1 MVYSTLVFWH
11 RDKGTNRRKTVYVL
25 YRTCIQVSRGITLI
39 PDSSPTRAVSLV
51 ARFWALFIGVPCHL
65 PLRPWRQ
72 PSSTCTSGVC
82 LLDQTLLPSRQ
93 MPCPNSVFF
102 SQELLEEC
110 QTIVR
115 TRCGKNGLPLALN
128 RKPGS
133 APAPKKTIATKHE
146 ELLTALAALGIQT
159 TPAKVAAILE
169 ILPKDLPEGELIKA
183 VFRELKKTA

>member
-1 MVYSTLVFWH
+1 MSKQRF
-11 RDKGTNRRKTVYVL
+11 
-25 YRTCIQVSRGITLI
+25 ITLGELCDLI
-39 PDSSPTRAVSLV
+39 GIGRQTYYKLQRKGYFPEPVRSPNGR
-51 ARFWALFIGVPCHL
+51 
-65 PLRPWRQ
+65 
-72 PSSTCTSGVC
+72 
-82 LLDQTLLPSRQ
+82 
-93 MPCPNSVFF
+93 VFF

-110 QTIVR
+110 QTVVR